1 MTTSTQK
8 KMTKKQIAAMI
19 DQTLLSQTASSEQVA
34 SFCKEAATYGFASV
48 CINPLYIPLAAKLLA
63 GTKTKVCTVIDF
75 PLGAGGTKCKV
86 AEAKAAV
93 AAGADE
99 LDFVVDIGMVKAHEW
114 EQLEKG
120 LSTVVAAVRALSEK
134 RIAAAKKAVV
144 TKLIL
149 ETCFLSDEE
158 ITESSLCA
166 KRAGF
171 DFVKTSTGFAIMKD
185 KDGKLLPNGATVHAV
200 TLMRAAVGKKMGVK
214 ASGGIHTTEQALAL
228 IEAGATRI
236 GASAG
241 VQIVAGIKE

>member
-1 MTTSTQK
+1 MVRGNKMKLTAK
-8 KMTKKQIAAMI
+8 KIASMI
-19 DQTLLSQTASSEQVA
+19 DQTLLSPTASEEKVRAFIGEA
-34 SFCKEAATYGFASV
+34 SSYGFASV
-48 CINPLYIPLAAKLLA
+48 CINPVYIPLAAKLLA

-166 KRAGF
+166 KRA
-171 DFVKTSTGFAIMKD
+171 
-185 KDGKLLPNGATVHAV
+185 
-200 TLMRAAVGKKMGVK
+200 
-214 ASGGIHTTEQALAL
+214 
-228 IEAGATRI
+228 
-236 GASAG
+236 
-241 VQIVAGIKE
+241 